1 MVFSITVTFVKQ
13 WNCKQCYCFFGLAW
27 MFGIPCWKTV
37 LVINSRL
44 SPSWKT
50 RRHHNQISTARRSLL
65 QETKWLLLTAQLYP
79 ITAFVNQMTVVQ
91 SFQKTFFKQERPN
104 SLTAGYLQISAS
116 IKPLDCHG
124 EFMKRETR
132 GCFPFSVE
140 STVLKAPIANPMCG
154 T

>member
-1 MVFSITVTFVKQ
+1 
-13 WNCKQCYCFFGLAW
+13 
-27 MFGIPCWKTV
+27 
-37 LVINSRL
+37 
-44 SPSWKT
+44 
-50 RRHHNQISTARRSLL
+50 
-65 QETKWLLLTAQLYP
+65 
-79 ITAFVNQMTVVQ
+79 MTVVQ

-116 IKPLDCHG
+116 IKPLNCHG

-132 GCFPFSVE
+132 RCFPFSVE